1 MCVLSVSIV
10 VNSRT
15 KCYYVIMQWI
25 CANISGTTC
34 NIMLAETETDL
45 LGPARTCPIHSRRL
59 MTIII
64 VGYANIKHDAKVTY
78 WNHRFRIAVII
89 IILRSESEVAET
101 TFRRHR
107 RAVRPSS
114 VEFRPTAASTRCS
127 RAKGYNI
134 LWVPT
139 SNNNNNNIMWARRVL
154 DGDNNN
160 NYYNY
165 WSRGRPTS
173 PTRTAVHDV
182 KW

>member
-89 IILRSESEVAET
+89 IILRSESEESPRRPFAATAELSV
-101 TFRRHR
+101 RHR
-107 RAVRPSS
+107 WNFDRPL
-114 VEFRPTAASTRCS
+114 P
-127 RAKGYNI
+127 
-134 LWVPT
+134 
-139 SNNNNNNIMWARRVL
+139 VL
-154 DGDNNN
+154 DVAAPKVII
-160 NYYNY
+160 YYGY
-165 WSRGRPTS
+165 LP
-173 PTRTAVHDV
+173 AIIIIII
-182 KW
+182 